1 MYLEKFDLEMTAR
14 FVGEK
19 VANFDDG
26 TGRTADRQHR
36 IKLERDGK
44 AVEFDFYPS
53 TFNPVVDSDKDYLTA
68 LGCYLMDAS
77 CAKDDIDDFV
87 QDYCGTAKFKVSQV
101 IESWKG
107 CLRAKRN
114 LDVMFSK
121 EEQEELYDYLSEGGY
136 L

>member
-19 VANFDDG
+19 QAPFDDG
-26 TGRTADRQHR
+26 TGRTADRHH
-36 IKLERDGK
+36 IIVVSKDGNYFN
-44 AVEFDFYPS
+44 FDFYPS
-53 TFNPVVDSDKDYLTA
+53 TFNPVVDSDKDYLIA
-68 LGCYLMDAS
+68 LGCYVTDAL

-87 QDYCGTAKFKVSQV
+87 QDYCGTAEFKVSQV
-101 IESWKG
+101 IDAWKG
-107 CLRAKRN
+107 CLKAKRN

-121 EEQEELYDYLSEGGY
+121 EEQEELYEYLSEGGY